1 VTADEAFERGVA
13 LLGTGDVGLAT
24 LAYREAL
31 AIDPDHAAARGQ
43 LAAALEALG
52 DDAGAARELQEL
64 IARVGPQPVLLPRLD
79 SLRTAAARAAAH
91 ALLGAPLPRVGASP
105 LVANAF
111 APAGT
116 GMWCAPFGELLAFAD
131 DRGRVQRL
139 TLMFTS
145 MDASLGR
152 TDLGYGGTTE
162 DEHGRRVPLDEFTS
176 ASIVFLAQALGIET
190 ERARRM
196 LRFFLAKEYG
206 LEPRTFAGAQV
217 GWAIEENPRRYGLS
231 AAR

>member
-13 LLGTGDVGLAT
+13 LLSAGDVGLAT
-24 LAYREAL
+24 LAYGDAL

-52 DDAGAARELQEL
+52 DDAGAARELEEL
-64 IARVGPQPVLLPRLD
+64 IARVGPQPVLVTRLG
-79 SLRTAAARAAAH
+79 SLRAAAARSSAA
-91 ALLGAPLPRVGASP
+91 ALLGAPLARVGASP
-105 LVANAF
+105 LVSSAF
-111 APAGT
+111 VPAGT
-116 GMWCAPFGELLAFAD
+116 GLWRASFGELLAVAD
-131 DRGRVQRL
+131 GHGRLQRL
-139 TLMFTS
+139 TLVFAA

-152 TDLGYGGTTE
+152 SDLSYGGTTE

-176 ASIVFLAQALGIET
+176 ASIVFLSQSLGIDPA
-190 ERARRM
+190 RARRL
-196 LRFFLAKEYG
+196 LRFLLAKEYG
-206 LEPRTFAGAQV
+206 LEPRAYAGAMV

>member
-13 LLGTGDVGLAT
+13 LLGAGDVGLAT
-24 LAYREAL
+24 LAYRDAL

-64 IARVGPQPVLLPRLD
+64 IARVGPQPVLVTRLD
-79 SLRTAAARAAAH
+79 SLRAAADRASAH
-91 ALLGAPLPRVGASP
+91 ALLGGPLARIAASP

-111 APAGT
+111 VPVGT
-116 GMWCAPFGELLAFAD
+116 GMWRAPFGDLLAFAD
-131 DRGRVQRL
+131 ERGRLQRA

-145 MDASLGR
+145 MEASLAR
-152 TDLGYGGTTE
+152 TDLGYGGSTE

-176 ASIVFLAQALGIET
+176 ASIVFLSQTLGVET
-190 ERARRM
+190 ERARRL
-196 LRFFLAKEYG
+196 LRFLLAKEYG
-206 LEPRTFAGAQV
+206 LEPRTFARAQV
-217 GWAIEENPRRYGLS
+217 GWAIEEDPRRYGLS
-231 AAR
+231 AAS